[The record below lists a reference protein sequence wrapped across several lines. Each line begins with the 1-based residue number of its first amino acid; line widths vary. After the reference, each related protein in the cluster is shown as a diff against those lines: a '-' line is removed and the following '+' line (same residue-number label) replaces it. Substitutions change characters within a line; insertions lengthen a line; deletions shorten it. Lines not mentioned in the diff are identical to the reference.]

1 MKRIKSF
8 NESSQEIKKIWV
20 VLLFDVGGYIGESC
34 IKLSFAFE
42 SEMKAR
48 DKFIKL
54 VNEHYDQDFEAY
66 FEDGERLFVDVN
78 ENTDFEEAI
87 EFVNDRDKS
96 SEPNIEILD
105 IEIEA

>member
-8 NESSQEIKKIWV
+8 NESSQEIKKVWI
-20 VLLFDVGGYIGESC
+20 VLLFDVGGYIDE
-34 IKLSFAFE
+34 SFAFE

-54 VNEHYDQDFEAY
+54 VNEHYGQDFEAY

-87 EFVNDRDKS
+87 EYVNDRDQS